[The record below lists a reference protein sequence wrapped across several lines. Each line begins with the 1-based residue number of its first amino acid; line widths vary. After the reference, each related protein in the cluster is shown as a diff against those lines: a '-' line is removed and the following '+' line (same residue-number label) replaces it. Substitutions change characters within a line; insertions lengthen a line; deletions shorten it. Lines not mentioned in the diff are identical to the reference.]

1 MQNMEEF
8 FLLMW
13 VFVAPLLVY
22 GGALLGVLYVLT
34 REQNEGL
41 KTIHAF
47 LSPLTGT
54 VFVMGLLLL
63 WVQESYTMAGKIGLT
78 ADWVVMIVAG
88 LLSGKKWNKGWQR
101 ATHYLLGL
109 VAAFG
114 FWYFTYNYPVQ

>member
-1 MQNMEEF
+1 MRDMDEF

-22 GGALLGVLYVLT
+22 GSALLGVLYVLT
-34 REQNEGL
+34 RERNEGL
-41 KTIHAF
+41 KKIHAF

-63 WVQESYTMAGKIGLT
+63 WTLEGYPTEGKIGLT
-78 ADWVVMIVAG
+78 ADWVLMMVAG

-109 VAAFG
+109 VAVVG
-114 FWYFTYNYPVQ
+114 FWYFNSNYSIQ

>member
-1 MQNMEEF
+1 MRDMLEF

-22 GGALLGVLYVLT
+22 GSALLGVLYVLT
-34 REQNEGL
+34 RERNEGL
-41 KTIHAF
+41 KKLHAF

-63 WVQESYTMAGKIGLT
+63 WVQEGYPTEGKIGLT
-78 ADWVVMIVAG
+78 ADWVLMMVAG

-109 VAAFG
+109 VAVVG
-114 FWYFTYNYPVQ
+114 FWYFNSNYSIQ